1 MFLLTYRHQLMAL
14 PTSQSI
20 IEAILAWDATNDT
33 RSTYLAPTIDR
44 LQATSTP
51 GLSGPTP
58 RPDLT
63 PGEIAQLIDHTQLTP
78 TAGEADYTQCFA
90 EAREYRFASV
100 CVPTAY
106 VPAATKALA
115 DTKVTVCTVVGFPL
129 GHSHPE
135 VKANEAQWA
144 LQHGASEIDMVVHV
158 GAVKAHNWGRVER
171 DIRAVVEALRS
182 EPGDP
187 ILKVILE
194 TALLTDAEKAVTC
207 FVADRAGADFVK
219 TSTGFSSGG
228 ATVADVALMRHIV
241 GADLGVKASGG
252 VGSAA
257 DVAEMV
263 AHGATRI
270 GASGSVGIMEGVA
283 DPKAAY

>member
-1 MFLLTYRHQLMAL
+1 MAL
-14 PTSQSI
+14 PTPHSI
-20 IEAILAWDATNDT
+20 IEAIRAWDATNAVH
-33 RSTYLAPTIDR
+33 STYLTPTIDR
-44 LQATSTP
+44 LQSNATP
-51 GLSGPTP
+51 GLSGPTS
-58 RPDLT
+58 RPELT
-63 PGEIAQLIDHTQLTP
+63 LEEIAQLIDHTQLRP
-78 TAGEADYTQCFA
+78 TASAADYKQCFQ

-106 VPAATKALA
+106 VPTATKALA
-115 DTKVTVCTVVGFPL
+115 DTKVAVCTVVGFPL

-135 VKANEAQWA
+135 VKAAEAQWA
-144 LQHGASEIDMVVHV
+144 LQHGASEIDMVVHI
-158 GAVKAHNWGRVER
+158 GAVKVHNWARVER
-171 DIRAVVEALRS
+171 DIRAVVDALRA
-182 EPGDP
+182 EPGEP

-207 FVADRAGADFVK
+207 FIADRAGADFVK
-219 TSTGFSSGG
+219 TSTGFSTGG
-228 ATVADVALMRHIV
+228 ATVEDVALMRHIV

-270 GASGSVGIMEGVA
+270 GASGSVGIMESTA
-283 DPKAAY
+283 NPKATY